1 MQKKCLSFSQC
12 LQPTDSFYCVIP
24 REACVTA
31 SIPGTLHYQ
40 GLVSSAGVTG
50 EGALCCGQPW
60 SDAVA
65 ATVFRRTMGR
75 TRVVAGSAARCKS
88 QLAVSSLSVGSRRCK
103 KLVLGTCPLS
113 AQRTPLSKSKFCPV
127 LHLGSAFPATQT
139 RSHQYV
145 GSHCPHAVFWLQGTK
160 RLKINILPESSN
172 L

>member
-24 REACVTA
+24 REACVRA

-88 QLAVSSLSVGSRRCK
+88 QLAVSSPSVASRRCK

-113 AQRTPLSKSKFCPV
+113 AQRTPLSKSKF
-127 LHLGSAFPATQT
+127 
-139 RSHQYV
+139 
-145 GSHCPHAVFWLQGTK
+145 
-160 RLKINILPESSN
+160 LPCFTLRKCLSSN
-172 L
+172 TDQISPICG